1 MFKAENKNGLLKI
14 PHLDQVSENF
24 VSHSVF
30 GDKFGK
36 IAFPWENFVGTF
48 GVCECK
54 SETCLDWPPDAW
66 HPEKKCCQKKK
77 TNSLCRLVNC
87 LFSQKLFDRFSHI
100 NDLHTRIDHETGETY
115 KKFWSDLVE
124 YYVSTDVDDE
134 IGKIYGADADDD
146 DPILKAL
153 SVEPYIN
160 LQNFIFLTEEAIRKA
175 FRDLFKVRGQIKT
188 YMTQSASGGQFMA
201 TVHIQ

>member
-54 SETCLDWPPDAW
+54 SETCLDWPPD
-66 HPEKKCCQKKK
+66 ENQIQ
-77 TNSLCRLVNC
+77 VI
-87 LFSQKLFDRFSHI
+87 QKLWPQHFCW
-100 NDLHTRIDHETGETY
+100 NQKLKRI
-115 KKFWSDLVE
+115 S
-124 YYVSTDVDDE
+124 
-134 IGKIYGADADDD
+134 
-146 DPILKAL
+146 
-153 SVEPYIN
+153 
-160 LQNFIFLTEEAIRKA
+160 
-175 FRDLFKVRGQIKT
+175 FR
-188 YMTQSASGGQFMA
+188 
-201 TVHIQ
+201 